1 MTFAFRG
8 YEYSRLV
15 ILIFLAQSIVA
26 VSLARA
32 ALREALRFARRH
44 GYNLRY
50 AIVVGGGEPAAEVL
64 RILNR
69 RRDAGIFV
77 LGLLSDKKEVPENV
91 RWLGGIEDVRTVL
104 DRQQVDIVFIA
115 LPHADA
121 SRLTA
126 VLSGIG
132 DDPIAIHLVPDV
144 FSLVPARGG
153 IEEFEMVPFIHLR
166 ESRLYGLN
174 RVLARAFDLVFGGL
188 GLAVAAPIMLAI
200 AVGLKLT
207 TPGPVLYHQERMGV
221 DGRRFRMLKFR
232 TMRVD
237 AEAETGPVW
246 ARPDDPRR
254 TALGVFLRRTSLDE
268 LPQLFNVL
276 RGEMSLVGPRP
287 ERPSFVEEFRR
298 RVPGY
303 MLRHKV
309 KAGITGWAQIN
320 GWRGDTSIEKRIEC
334 DLYYLERGEPGGVA
348 WAPHAPG
355 LLCRVPRAAGRTPG
369 RAFRE
374 RAPDRHRDRG
384 APVDRAGRLLSD
396 RRLARVEPRG
406 DPAAH
411 AQVRAGSGVLLDL
424 YDARRRSHPRAGQRT
439 SARRAG
445 RSVGGLGGPGLA
457 RRSRV
462 ARAHVGA
469 RRVARLRRG
478 RRGVR
483 ARPAPSLARPG
494 RAGAR
499 SRGRARRRPGIAPAR
514 EECRRSRRRHD
525 ARSARDA
532 RRGARAG
539 DRASAQRN
547 RARSGQEH
555 LSDGGVPGGA
565 AALDQSS
572 PQHAAPDRR
581 GARAAWSRGVACHLG
596 RLLRRGVAG
605 VQAHST
611 G

>member
-1 MTFAFRG
+1 VLKAHSRVVENLALGGDLCLIAICWVLAYWIRFHLMHVTDVPPFRDYALQLIPILVVWGIAFRTFDLYRPNRLGSRVSEWFDVAKASTLGALILVSIMTFAFRG

-174 RVLARAFDLVFGGL
+174 RVLKRAFDLVFGGL

-254 TALGVFLRRTSLDE
+254 TALGVFLRRMSLDE

-320 GWRGDTSIEKRIEC
+320 GWRGNTSIERRIEC
-334 DLYYLERGEPGGVA
+334 DLYYIERWSLGFDLKI
-348 WAPHAPG
+348 
-355 LLCRVPRAAGRTPG
+355 LLQTLWYG
-369 RAFRE
+369 FRIN
-374 RAPDRHRDRG
+374 RN
-384 APVDRAGRLLSD
+384 
-396 RRLARVEPRG
+396 
-406 DPAAH
+406 AH
-411 AQVRAGSGVLLDL
+411 
-424 YDARRRSHPRAGQRT
+424 
-439 SARRAG
+439 
-445 RSVGGLGGPGLA
+445 
-457 RRSRV
+457 
-462 ARAHVGA
+462 
-469 RRVARLRRG
+469 
-478 RRGVR
+478 
-483 ARPAPSLARPG
+483 
-494 RAGAR
+494 
-499 SRGRARRRPGIAPAR
+499 
-514 EECRRSRRRHD
+514 
-525 ARSARDA
+525 
-532 RRGARAG
+532 
-539 DRASAQRN
+539 
-547 RARSGQEH
+547 
-555 LSDGGVPGGA
+555 
-565 AALDQSS
+565 
-572 PQHAAPDRR
+572 
-581 GARAAWSRGVACHLG
+581 
-596 RLLRRGVAG
+596 
-605 VQAHST
+605 
-611 G
+611 

>member
-1 MTFAFRG
+1 MLKAHSRVVENLALGGDLCLIAICWVLAYWIRFHLMHVTDVPPFRDYALQLIPILVVWGIAFRTFDLYRPNRLGSRVSEWFDVAKASTLGALILVSIMTFAFRG

-50 AIVVGGGEPAAEVL
+50 AIVVGGGEPSAEVL

-69 RRDAGIFV
+69 RRDVGIFV

-174 RVLARAFDLVFGGL
+174 RVLKRVFDLVFGGL

-200 AVGLKLT
+200 AVGLRLT
-207 TPGPVLYHQERMGV
+207 TSGPVLYHQERMGV

-320 GWRGDTSIEKRIEC
+320 GWRGNTSIERRIEC
-334 DLYYLERGEPGGVA
+334 DLYYIERWSLGFDLKI
-348 WAPHAPG
+348 
-355 LLCRVPRAAGRTPG
+355 LLQTLWYG
-369 RAFRE
+369 FRIN
-374 RAPDRHRDRG
+374 RN
-384 APVDRAGRLLSD
+384 
-396 RRLARVEPRG
+396 
-406 DPAAH
+406 AH
-411 AQVRAGSGVLLDL
+411 
-424 YDARRRSHPRAGQRT
+424 
-439 SARRAG
+439 
-445 RSVGGLGGPGLA
+445 
-457 RRSRV
+457 
-462 ARAHVGA
+462 
-469 RRVARLRRG
+469 
-478 RRGVR
+478 
-483 ARPAPSLARPG
+483 
-494 RAGAR
+494 
-499 SRGRARRRPGIAPAR
+499 
-514 EECRRSRRRHD
+514 
-525 ARSARDA
+525 
-532 RRGARAG
+532 
-539 DRASAQRN
+539 
-547 RARSGQEH
+547 
-555 LSDGGVPGGA
+555 
-565 AALDQSS
+565 
-572 PQHAAPDRR
+572 
-581 GARAAWSRGVACHLG
+581 
-596 RLLRRGVAG
+596 
-605 VQAHST
+605 
-611 G
+611 

>member
-1 MTFAFRG
+1 MLKAHSRVVENLALGGDLCLIAICWVLAYWIRFHLMHVTDVPPFRDYALQLIPILVVWGIAFRTFDLYRPNRLGSRVSEWFDVAKASTLGALILVSIMTFAFRG

-174 RVLARAFDLVFGGL
+174 RVLKRAFDLVFGGL

-207 TPGPVLYHQERMGV
+207 MPGPVLYHQERMGV

-334 DLYYLERGEPGGVA
+334 DLYYIERWSLGFDLKI
-348 WAPHAPG
+348 
-355 LLCRVPRAAGRTPG
+355 LLQTLWYG
-369 RAFRE
+369 FRIN
-374 RAPDRHRDRG
+374 RN
-384 APVDRAGRLLSD
+384 
-396 RRLARVEPRG
+396 
-406 DPAAH
+406 AH
-411 AQVRAGSGVLLDL
+411 
-424 YDARRRSHPRAGQRT
+424 
-439 SARRAG
+439 
-445 RSVGGLGGPGLA
+445 
-457 RRSRV
+457 
-462 ARAHVGA
+462 
-469 RRVARLRRG
+469 
-478 RRGVR
+478 
-483 ARPAPSLARPG
+483 
-494 RAGAR
+494 
-499 SRGRARRRPGIAPAR
+499 
-514 EECRRSRRRHD
+514 
-525 ARSARDA
+525 
-532 RRGARAG
+532 
-539 DRASAQRN
+539 
-547 RARSGQEH
+547 
-555 LSDGGVPGGA
+555 
-565 AALDQSS
+565 
-572 PQHAAPDRR
+572 
-581 GARAAWSRGVACHLG
+581 
-596 RLLRRGVAG
+596 
-605 VQAHST
+605 
-611 G
+611 